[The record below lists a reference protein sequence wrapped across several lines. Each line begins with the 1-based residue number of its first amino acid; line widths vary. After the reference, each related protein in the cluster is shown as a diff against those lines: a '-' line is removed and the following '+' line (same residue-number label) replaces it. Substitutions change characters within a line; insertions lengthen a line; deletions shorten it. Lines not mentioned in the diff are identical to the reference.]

1 VSVET
6 LVAPESAI
14 SEGEPASGVFGNRFL
29 LVAVAAQRVLQIRAG
44 SRPRLEPGGHKPC
57 VIAVAEVVAGSVPY
71 FVS

>member
-6 LVAPESAI
+6 LVALESAI
-14 SEGEPASGVFGNRFL
+14 SEGEPASEVFGNRFL

-57 VIAVAEVVAGSVPY
+57 VVAVAEVVAGSVPY